1 MSTFLNLA
9 FFCHFPVC
17 PTVLSKILCL
27 PHQLSHRT
35 SSRDLNGNKCPFF
48 VKRRLKGGVGFCMS
62 LMSHPP
68 ASGCAFVSSHAIFEN
83 PRQYE
88 QNEQVLIF
96 DVIISGVKIVNNADK
111 YVALSHTFWDWI
123 SHPFWWE
130 CTTFMQRWEV
140 LGQMQFIFSNLCTGC
155 DIPRRHTWL

>member
-1 MSTFLNLA
+1 M
-9 FFCHFPVC
+9 
-17 PTVLSKILCL
+17 
-27 PHQLSHRT
+27 
-35 SSRDLNGNKCPFF
+35 PFF

-83 PRQYE
+83 PRQDE

-111 YVALSHTFWDWI
+111 
-123 SHPFWWE
+123 
-130 CTTFMQRWEV
+130 
-140 LGQMQFIFSNLCTGC
+140 
-155 DIPRRHTWL
+155 

>member
-1 MSTFLNLA
+1 
-9 FFCHFPVC
+9 
-17 PTVLSKILCL
+17 
-27 PHQLSHRT
+27 
-35 SSRDLNGNKCPFF
+35 
-48 VKRRLKGGVGFCMS
+48 MS

-111 YVALSHTFWDWI
+111 
-123 SHPFWWE
+123 
-130 CTTFMQRWEV
+130 
-140 LGQMQFIFSNLCTGC
+140 
-155 DIPRRHTWL
+155 